1 MMNIVYNENVITK
14 IIDFELFI
22 LYRSSKINIIS
33 ELIEVLFEKNHFSF
47 EELKLQVRI
56 RQFRAKF
63 EFKVWTLVPD
73 STNAI

>member
-33 ELIEVLFEKNHFSF
+33 ELIEVLFEKIISFF
-47 EELKLQVRI
+47 EELKIQVRI

-63 EFKVWTLVPD
+63 
-73 STNAI
+73 